1 MGAGT
6 AARDGALISLLIRF
20 RFHTDPGDPTAGS
33 QKHRTGVTI
42 AASPA
47 TPGGDLARRLRARLH
62 AVRLRL
68 APHGS
73 LQARAARRLYGL
85 LRALPRRLDRLI
97 FPTPEGFPQAYQAW
111 IAQNEP
117 AGMQIFCSRFIRR
130 PGGPIFSFLIDARRA
145 EPAMVAETLRSFN
158 RQTDPRWELW
168 LIAGEGSPEKSG
180 IRRTESRIHDLPPE
194 KPERFQPAGE
204 WIGWISPG
212 DRLAPAALAE
222 LAQWIR
228 TRPAADFI
236 YSDED
241 RITPD
246 GRTRHGHFF
255 KPDWSPDLL
264 RSCNYI
270 HRLAV
275 LRGGLLT
282 PAEILAC
289 RGDYDAYL
297 RAAERAGEVAH
308 LPKVLCHVVSDATPG
323 QGKPVWQSPAED
335 EGAAVLQEHL
345 QRMGFA
351 AEVQPGLLPGSLQYT
366 LSTDPALS
374 VAIIIPNRDQ
384 PAVLERCV
392 NSILERS
399 SYPNFEIL
407 LVENGSMETETFVV
421 YERLQALD
429 ARVHRMDWDGVFN
442 YARINNQAAHR
453 VRSEMLLFLNN
464 DTEVIRPDWIE
475 RLLDHARRKPVGAVG
490 AKLLYPDGTVQHAG
504 VIIGIRGIAAH
515 GHKRLERS
523 APGYNGRAGLV
534 QNFSAVTAACMLV
547 RREVFEQIGGFDEEY
562 AVAYNDVDLCLRL
575 RAAGY
580 WIVWTPYAELFHHEQ
595 LTRGHDTAPMERERA
610 NAETERM
617 RRLWP
622 HYFQEGDPFYS
633 PHLTLDDEDFSLRLR
648 PIR

>member
-1 MGAGT
+1 M
-6 AARDGALISLLIRF
+6 
-20 RFHTDPGDPTAGS
+20 
-33 QKHRTGVTI
+33 
-42 AASPA
+42 
-47 TPGGDLARRLRARLH
+47 
-62 AVRLRL
+62 
-68 APHGS
+68 
-73 LQARAARRLYGL
+73 QARAARRLYGL

-97 FPTPEGFPQAYQAW
+97 FPAPKGFPQAYQAW
-111 IAQNEP
+111 IEQNEP
-117 AGMQIFCSRFIRR
+117 AGAQIFYSRFIRR
-130 PGGPIFSFLIDARRA
+130 PGGPIFSFLIDARHA
-145 EPAMVAETLRSFN
+145 EPAMISITLQSFK

-168 LIAGEGSPEKSG
+168 LIAREGSPERPG
-180 IRRTESRIHDLPPE
+180 IRRNDRRIHELPLE
-194 KPERFQPAGE
+194 EPERFQPAGE

-222 LAQWIR
+222 LAQWMR
-228 TRPAADFI
+228 TRPDADLI

-246 GRTRHGHFF
+246 GRIRHGHFF

-275 LRGGLLT
+275 LRGRLLT

-297 RAAERAGEVAH
+297 RTAECAGVVTH
-308 LPKVLCHVVSDATPG
+308 LPKVLCHVVSDAIPG
-323 QGKPVWQSPAED
+323 QGKPAWQSATAG
-335 EGAAVLQEHL
+335 EGAAALREHL
-345 QRMGFA
+345 QRIGVA
-351 AEVQPGLLPGSLQYT
+351 AEVRPGLLPGSLQYV
-366 LSTDPALS
+366 LPTDPALS
-374 VAIIIPNRDQ
+374 VSIIIPNRDQ

-392 NSILERS
+392 RSILERT

-407 LVENGSMETETFVV
+407 LVENGSIEAETFSV

-429 ARVHRMDWDGVFN
+429 GRIRRMDWGEVFN
-442 YARINNQAAHR
+442 YARINNQAAR
-453 VRSEMLLFLNN
+453 RARGEMLLFLNN

-475 RLLDHARRKPVGAVG
+475 RMLDHARREPVGAVG
-490 AKLLYPDGTVQHAG
+490 AKLLYPDGAVQHAG

-515 GHKRLERS
+515 SHKRLERT

-547 RREVFEQIGGFDEEY
+547 RREVFEQIGGFDEAY

-580 WIVWTPYAELFHHEQ
+580 WIVWTPFAELFHHEQ
-595 LTRGHDTAPMERERA
+595 LTRGHDTAPAERERA
-610 NAETERM
+610 IAETERM

-622 HYFQEGDPFYS
+622 SYFEEGDPFYS

-648 PIR
+648 PIH